1 MIDLR
6 RKLHNF
12 THPMLGRILMLH
24 RVVEH
29 RSDAPSQRELEV
41 TPDFLEQTILD
52 YRQKGYTFISID
64 EFLRRLGD
72 MEAPTHHPIL
82 RRHKEKYIS
91 LTFDDGY
98 QDNHDIAYP
107 LLKRLEVPFAVYV
120 TTGFIDNR
128 LPMWWYRCES
138 REQCQ
143 TCLSNAEVQQR
154 ERSYPGEQL
163 GISFESLKTLDAEPL
178 CTIGVHT
185 VSHPRLD
192 TLSLDDQQKEIIQSH
207 QELETL
213 LGHPVHH
220 FSYPHGAY
228 NADTLTIVKQ
238 QSFRTALCAW
248 GGTVR
253 RGSNPL
259 TLPRIELR
267 QP

>member
-1 MIDLR
+1 MINLR
-6 RKLHNF
+6 RKLHNL
-12 THPMLGRILMLH
+12 THPVLGRILMLH

-29 RSDAPSQRELEV
+29 RSDDPAQRELEV
-41 TPDFLEQTILD
+41 TPEFLEQTILD

-64 EFLRRLGD
+64 ELSSLLT
-72 MEAPTHHPIL
+72 THH
-82 RRHKEKYIS
+82 S
-91 LTFDDGY
+91 LSTKKNICITFDDGY

-107 LLKRLEVPFAVYV
+107 LLKRLEVPFVVYV

-128 LPMWWYRCES
+128 LPMWWYPD
-138 REQCQ
+138 
-143 TCLSNAEVQQR
+143 
-154 ERSYPGEQL
+154 ERL
-163 GISFESLKTLDAEPL
+163 GITTESLKSFDADPL
-178 CTIGVHT
+178 CTIGAHT

-192 TLSLDDQQKEIIQSH
+192 TLSLDDQQKEIAQSR
-207 QELETL
+207 QELEAL

-238 QSFRTALCAW
+238 QSFRIALCAW

-253 RGSNPL
+253 RGIDPL

>member
-1 MIDLR
+1 MGNRCVIY
-6 RKLHNF
+6 RKLHNL
-12 THPMLGRILMLH
+12 THPMLGSILMLH
-24 RVVEH
+24 RVVEQ
-29 RSDAPSQRELEV
+29 RSDSPSQRELEV

-64 EFLRRLGD
+64 ELSSLLT
-72 MEAPTHHPIL
+72 THYSLSTKKNIC
-82 RRHKEKYIS
+82 

-128 LPMWWYRCES
+128 LPMWWYAS
-138 REQCQ
+138 
-143 TCLSNAEVQQR
+143 
-154 ERSYPGEQL
+154 ERL
-163 GISFESLKTLDAEPL
+163 GITTESLKALDADPL
-178 CTIGVHT
+178 CTIGAHT

-192 TLSLDDQQKEIIQSH
+192 TLSLDDQQKEIAQSR
-207 QELETL
+207 QELEAL
-213 LGHPVHH
+213 LDHPIHH

-238 QSFRTALCAW
+238 QPFRTALCAW

-253 RGSNPL
+253 RGANPL

-267 QP
+267 QK